1 MKKICVFTLVALGL
15 STFIFTQAWALSLSL
30 NPLAS
35 PIEIGGTAG
44 IELLVSG
51 LGNDDL
57 GAFDLGV
64 AFDTSVFDFDYYV
77 LGDGLG
83 NIAAGEAE
91 DWSAGDMGNGTVHLA
106 ELSWLWDLSFQADSF
121 KLATLYFTGTSK
133 GTGTFNFSEAIL
145 SDAFGDSL
153 AATFHGTGEIP
164 VNQPVPEPAT
174 MLLLG
179 FGLTGIGCMKR
190 KFRESQL
197 KTA

>member
-1 MKKICVFTLVALGL
+1 MKKISVITLIVLGL
-15 STFIFTQAWALSLSL
+15 STFTLTQAWAVSLSL
-30 NPLAS
+30 NALTS
-35 PIEIGGTAG
+35 PFEVGKTAG

-64 AFDTSVFDFDYYV
+64 TYNTGVFDFDYYV

-91 DWSAGDMGNGTVHLA
+91 DWSLGDSGTGTVSLT
-106 ELSWLWDLSFQADSF
+106 ELSWLWDLDFQADSF
-121 KLATLYFTGTSK
+121 TLATLYFTGTK
-133 GTGTFNFSEAIL
+133 EGTGTFGFSNAML
-145 SDAFGDSL
+145 SDAFGNSL
-153 AATFHGTGEIP
+153 AATFENTADVT
-164 VNQPVPEPAT
+164 VNPVPEPAT

-190 KFRESQL
+190 KFRDRQL

>member
-1 MKKICVFTLVALGL
+1 MKKISAIILIVLGISTFTL
-15 STFIFTQAWALSLSL
+15 TQAWAVSLSL
-30 NPLAS
+30 NALTS
-35 PIEIGGTAG
+35 PFEVGKTAG

-51 LGNDDL
+51 LENDVL

-64 AFDTSVFDFDYYV
+64 AYDTSVFDFDYYV

-91 DWSAGDMGNGTVHLA
+91 DWSTGNLGNGTVHLA
-106 ELSWLWDLSFQADSF
+106 ELSWLWDFSFQADSF
-121 KLATLYFTGTSK
+121 TLATLYFTGTK
-133 GTGTFNFSEAIL
+133 EGTGTFGFSDAML

-153 AATFHGTGEIP
+153 VTSLHTTEIP

-190 KFRESQL
+190 KFRDRQL

>member
-1 MKKICVFTLVALGL
+1 MKKISVLTLAALSL

-35 PIEIGGTAG
+35 PIEVGKTAG

-64 AFDTSVFDFDYYV
+64 SYDTSVFDFDYYV

-83 NIAAGEAE
+83 NIAAVEAE
-91 DWSAGDMGNGTVHLA
+91 DWSMGDMGNGTVHLA

-121 KLATLYFTGTSK
+121 RLATLYFTGTK
-133 GTGTFNFSEAIL
+133 EGTGTFGFSDAIL

-153 AATFHGTGEIP
+153 AATFHGTGDIP

-190 KFRESQL
+190 KYGNRQL
-197 KTA
+197 KTV